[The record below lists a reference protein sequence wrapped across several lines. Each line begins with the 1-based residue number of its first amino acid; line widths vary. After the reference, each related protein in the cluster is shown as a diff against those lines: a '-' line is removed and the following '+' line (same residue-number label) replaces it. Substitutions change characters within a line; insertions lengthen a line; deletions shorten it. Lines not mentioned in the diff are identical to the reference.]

1 MPDPVIP
8 ADRGADGTAGVTELV
23 GDEVFSDAFDKAEE
37 AGDKADLSVADDPQ
51 NLKEE
56 DKKEPP
62 IKTDAEIAAEA
73 QAAKD
78 AEEASKSTPV
88 DDAAKMEQK
97 YKTLQGIHRHD
108 KETWEQER
116 TRLQADLEE
125 AKKPKTPKEETPKKE
140 ETAVSKEFEENLTD
154 EQKAIL
160 AEYEKDFDLV
170 SKYEGLK
177 REKALKALEKRI
189 LKSFEDK
196 SKELEERFLA
206 KVAPLAD
213 TLRTTE
219 EKEHFNLIK
228 SAHPDFETYRDDG
241 SILNWIGT
249 KPKYMQDALKKT
261 YSEGAAEDVVDLIT
275 DYKRENNLLPDETN
289 NESSQP
295 SNVVNIK
302 RAEKKK
308 ALTAVVGK
316 HGAINI
322 AHATSTD
329 YDSAFDEA
337 INKK

>member
-1 MPDPVIP
+1 M
-8 ADRGADGTAGVTELV
+8 ADKSVNNEGTELENANTDT
-23 GDEVFSDAFDKAEE
+23 GDQDFIDAFD
-37 AGDKADLSVADDPQ
+37 VAA
-51 NLKEE
+51 KGVG
-56 DKKEPP
+56 
-62 IKTDAEIAAEA
+62 AAEA
-73 QAAKD
+73 KVDPADHPPAADNKGADAKADKEDKSVGDNKDTGDGKPIDYEQKWKSLDGIIKSKEAKFNEEKAQLAAERDTLKTQIAELSKTKPTKDSKD
-78 AEEASKSTPV
+78 AKA
-88 DDAAKMEQK
+88 DD
-97 YKTLQGIHRHD
+97 D
-108 KETWEQER
+108 SDSD
-116 TRLQADLEE
+116 DL
-125 AKKPKTPKEETPKKE
+125 
-140 ETAVSKEFEENLTD
+140 TA

-170 SKYEGLK
+170 TKYEGLK
-177 REKALKALEKRI
+177 REKALKSLEKRI

-261 YSEGAAEDVVDLIT
+261 YSEGTAEDVVDLIS
-275 DYKRENNLLPDETN
+275 DYKRENNLLSDEN

-295 SNVVNIK
+295 SNVISMK
-302 RAEKKK
+302 KAEKKK

-316 HGAINI
+316 HGAVNI
-322 AHATSTD
+322 SHAPSSD

-337 INKK
+337 VNKK